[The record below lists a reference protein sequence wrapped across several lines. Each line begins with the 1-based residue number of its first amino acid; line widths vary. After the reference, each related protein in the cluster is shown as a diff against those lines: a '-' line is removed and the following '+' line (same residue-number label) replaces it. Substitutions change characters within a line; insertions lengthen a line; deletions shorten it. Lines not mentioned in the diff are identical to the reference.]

1 MSPQLAR
8 RRYEDFEDFDDVEVE
23 IEIDIDGEWA
33 NVDGPQRI
41 RRRDRENLRERPRRD
56 GKRDKRDRR
65 WQPPPHKREEH

>member
-8 RRYEDFEDFDDVEVE
+8 RRYEDFEDFDELDFD
-23 IEIDIDGEWA
+23 IDIDGEWQD
-33 NVDGPQRI
+33 VDGTQRI
-41 RRRDRENLRERPRRD
+41 RRRDRDNLSERPRRD